1 MEVVLGMS
9 SEERGRTSYVDLLIT
24 TLLEHEKTM
33 SSLIDRLEKT
43 VKDLSNAKKEKSETA
58 ASNLDTLVYMK
69 IKTGRPI
76 DETVKIIESL
86 KE

>member
-1 MEVVLGMS
+1 MS
-9 SEERGRTSYVDLLIT
+9 AEERGRPAFLDLLIA
-24 TLLEHEKTM
+24 TLLDHEKTM